1 MNLEILKNETKNELE
16 KLGFELVKFEKTR
29 NKDGL
34 FINIVIDRFED
45 IDMNA
50 ISEVSSKI
58 SDLFDNLDLID
69 EPYFLDISS
78 LGAEKPI
85 EINQLDKYLNR
96 YVCIHL
102 INPIDGENI
111 YYGTLKNAELDYIEI
126 TYRIKSKEKLIKIF
140 KNNILKSKLA
150 IKF

>member
-1 MNLEILKNETKNELE
+1 MNLEILKKEIKNELE

-58 SDLFDNLDLID
+58 SDLFDSLDLID

-85 EINQLDKYLNR
+85 EINYLDKYLNR

-111 YYGTLKNAELDYIEI
+111 YYGTLKNVELDYIEI

-140 KNNILKSKLA
+140 KNNILKSRLA

>member
-58 SDLFDNLDLID
+58 SDLFDSLDLID

-140 KNNILKSKLA
+140 KNNILKSRLA

>member
-1 MNLEILKNETKNELE
+1 MNLEILKKETKNELE

-29 NKDGL
+29 NKDDL

-58 SDLFDNLDLID
+58 SDLFDSLDLID

-126 TYRIKSKEKLIKIF
+126 SYRVKSKEKLIKIF
-140 KNNILKSKLA
+140 KNNILKSRLA

>member
-140 KNNILKSKLA
+140 KNNILKSRLA